1 MDVIDYGVCR
11 LALVSIRKEPRDA
24 AEQVTQLLFGDHYE
38 VTGTSEDKRW
48 LRIVIYAD
56 RAEGW
61 LDARQHP
68 QPFPGEYFDQINR
81 KPISLP
87 PRWRRRC
94 CIRRARL
101 TIVMEASCPSP
112 ILNSSRLKS
121 SSRLM
126 GG

>member
-61 LDARQHP
+61 LDARQHHTISR
-68 QPFPGEYFDQINR
+68 EYFDQINQTR
-81 KPISLP
+81 YRQSVRPTP
-87 PRWRRRC
+87 NP
-94 CIRRARL
+94 AD
-101 TIVMEASCPSP
+101 A
-112 ILNSSRLKS
+112 
-121 SSRLM
+121 
-126 GG
+126 